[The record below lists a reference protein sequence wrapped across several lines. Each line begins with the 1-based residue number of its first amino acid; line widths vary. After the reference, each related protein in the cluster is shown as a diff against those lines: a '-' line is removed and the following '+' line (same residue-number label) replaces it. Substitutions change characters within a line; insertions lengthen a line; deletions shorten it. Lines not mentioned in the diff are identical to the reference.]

1 MNIIYYLIQK
11 IIIKDNK
18 RTNIYIED
26 EVVII
31 NSKYYFFELFDF
43 SSIFAFIDKRL
54 VIILSY
60 DKKLIP

>member
-43 SSIFAFIDKRL
+43 SSIL
-54 VIILSY
+54 LLST
-60 DKKLIP
+60 KG